1 MRTPSVVAI
10 GAANIDINGYSASAL
25 LHEESNPGRVELCAG
40 GVARNIAE
48 NLARLGVE
56 VELLTALGGD
66 GLQRLIIE
74 SCRAAGVGYSYC
86 AVDVTMPSSFYMAVL
101 DCTGEM
107 DVAVCDMSLADKLL
121 TPAFLKSKRDLLEQA
136 DILVADAGLLRDP
149 LCWLTREMGHKKL
162 FLDTVSIKRCD
173 NVEGLL
179 PFFHTVKMNGHEAL
193 RLAGE
198 DSGREPTPQEA
209 VQLAGEFVRRG
220 QTRCY
225 ITLGRNGVAFAQR
238 GGSCGHLPALP
249 VTVRGA
255 SGAGDAFMAGAV
267 YGELRGMSLE
277 QTARFATAASAV
289 ALSSLSTVSA
299 DMSEQS
305 VSRWLAG
312 PLQEGTQLG

>member
-1 MRTPSVVAI
+1 M
-10 GAANIDINGYSASAL
+10 
-25 LHEESNPGRVELCAG
+25 
-40 GVARNIAE
+40 
-48 NLARLGVE
+48 
-56 VELLTALGGD
+56 
-66 GLQRLIIE
+66 
-74 SCRAAGVGYSYC
+74 
-86 AVDVTMPSSFYMAVL
+86 
-101 DCTGEM
+101 
-107 DVAVCDMSLADKLL
+107 
-121 TPAFLKSKRDLLEQA
+121 
-136 DILVADAGLLRDP
+136 
-149 LCWLTREMGHKKL
+149 
-162 FLDTVSIKRCD
+162 
-173 NVEGLL
+173 

-198 DSGREPTPQEA
+198 SSGREPTPQEA

>member
-10 GAANIDINGYSASAL
+10 GAANIDINGYSTSAL

-179 PFFHTVKMNGHEAL
+179 PFFHTVKMNGHDAL
-193 RLAGE
+193 LHHAG
-198 DSGREPTPQEA
+198 QK
-209 VQLAGEFVRRG
+209 RRCLCAA
-220 QTRCY
+220 RRK
-225 ITLGRNGVAFAQR
+225 LRA
-238 GGSCGHLPALP
+238 PA
-249 VTVRGA
+249 GA
-255 SGAGDAFMAGAV
+255 SGHGARRLGRRRRLYGGRRLRGAARHVAGADGALCHGGFGRGAEQPVDCECRHERAERFPVACRPPAGGDAARMIAG
-267 YGELRGMSLE
+267 
-277 QTARFATAASAV
+277 
-289 ALSSLSTVSA
+289 
-299 DMSEQS
+299 
-305 VSRWLAG
+305 G
-312 PLQEGTQLG
+312 PVVPPEKRRKKP